1 MTKDCL
7 QNNRIVIFTFSANNS
22 RGVFVLTFEN
32 IRVGAR
38 IKLVGKIK
46 TGNMLVAFS
55 TFLRVAVYFLAG
67 LAVIRFKSFYSS
79 VGGKIMLILCGI
91 AFLLG
96 LLLLQCA
103 RTVKDRWF
111 SALNNSGVVFV
122 SDLIA
127 GFSLQD
133 AIKSV
138 KFGVL
143 SFVFSLI
150 RLVVFGAL
158 PSALAVLLL
167 LSLREGV
174 SRTVLYV
181 FLFGFAVVA
190 IFSAFF
196 ASVSLGC
203 VSLARSLCPGSAG
216 EFMRI
221 LKNLEKNSFLLFK
234 FSLFLSTFNRCLRRF
249 SKIVFAGLINGS
261 DYTIL

>member
-1 MTKDCL
+1 M
-7 QNNRIVIFTFSANNS
+7 
-22 RGVFVLTFEN
+22 TFEK

-55 TFLRVAVYFLAG
+55 ACLRVAVYCLAG
-67 LAVIRFKSFYSS
+67 LVVIRFESFYSS

-91 AFLLG
+91 AFLLSF
-96 LLLLQCA
+96 LLLQCA

-111 SALNNSGVVFV
+111 SALNSSDAVFV

-127 GFSLQD
+127 GFSMRD
-133 AIKSV
+133 VIKSV
-138 KFGVL
+138 KLCML
-143 SFVFSLI
+143 SFGFSI
-150 RLVVFGAL
+150 MRLVVFGAL

-167 LSLREGV
+167 FGLREGV

-190 IFSAFF
+190 ILSAFF

-221 LKNLEKNSFLLFK
+221 LKNLEKSSFLLFK
-234 FSLFLSTFNRCLRRF
+234 FSLFLSTFNRCSRRY